1 MMGNRTYFYGL
12 IPIKYSITNETMK
25 EILQK
30 FSLPI
35 FPEGENTFDL
45 QQKEK
50 GDPIKLDVLVSDFS
64 IHLTRQQRQ
73 FMRLTLS
80 HYSGAINAVVWDN
93 NGEVD
98 QFKPLL
104 EEHSLFSVEGSVHE
118 YNNQKSITIN
128 KLVPLTEQINPVD
141 FLPATDEN
149 IESLTVELFAYLL
162 ELNEPYQSIALKTM
176 EKFWQEF
183 SMSPAAKSFH
193 HNYLGGLLK
202 HTIGLMRFA
211 RYMLIHEDDPF
222 KAIIKLIHT
231 VEKVYKQELWDKLK
245 NDAPEQ
251 RLVWQETI
259 DHLYGMFDAM
269 IAVKDETPNIDL
281 IMISI
286 LFHDLGK
293 LLEYD
298 YAGRPSD
305 AFEFLFPTGQ
315 YDFSKRKETGITF
328 DSFGSMIG
336 HIPYGFIMFVKMI
349 EKENIT
355 LPLED
360 IHAVSHCI
368 LSHHG
373 LPEWGSAVRKPLIIE
388 AFIVHLVDF
397 LDSRYENVLAQS

>member
-1 MMGNRTYFYGL
+1 MSSHSYFYGL
-12 IPIKYSITNETMK
+12 VPIQYSITDEAINN
-25 EILQK
+25 ILQK
-30 FSLPI
+30 FPLPN
-35 FPEGENTFDL
+35 FPEKENTFDL
-45 QQKEK
+45 QQMKK
-50 GDPIKLDVLVSDFS
+50 GEQIKLDVLVSDFS
-64 IHLTRQQRQ
+64 IHLTRQQKQ

-104 EEHSLFSVEGSVHE
+104 EEHSLFSIAGSIHE

-128 KLVPLTEQINPVD
+128 KLTPLTVEINPEQ
-141 FLPATDEN
+141 FLPATEEN
-149 IESLTVELFAYLL
+149 VEALTVELFAYLL

-176 EKFWQEF
+176 ERFWRGF
-183 SMSPAAKSFH
+183 STSPAAKSFH

-202 HTIGLMRFA
+202 HTIGLMRLA
-211 RYMLIHEDDPF
+211 RYILVHEDDHF

-231 VEKVYKQELWDKLK
+231 VEKVYKQELWNKLK

-251 RLVWQETI
+251 RLIWQETL
-259 DHLYGMFDAM
+259 DHLYNMFDAM
-269 IAVKDETPNIDL
+269 IAVRDEAPNIDL
-281 IMISI
+281 VMVSI

-298 YAGRPSD
+298 YAGRPTK
-305 AFEFLFPTGQ
+305 AFEFLFPTGY

-328 DSFGSMIG
+328 DLFGSMIG
-336 HIPYGFIMFVKMI
+336 HIPYGFVMFTKI
-349 EKENIT
+349 IDEEKIT

-360 IHAVSHCI
+360 IHAISHCI

-373 LPEWGSAVRKPLIIE
+373 LPEWGSAVRKPLNIE

-397 LDSRYENVLAQS
+397 LDSRYENALAQK